1 MNKPA
6 VTFVKSRSRI
16 QNQTEVT
23 AVNHNGE
30 LGWIS
35 GGSTWTNCTERGNK
49 RNQMTL
55 ESVLEQSIQIKTF
68 TKFSLSGRTGTD
80 ILHESGTMVVAK
92 IENQYDYVPIN
103 SSFLEE

>member
-1 MNKPA
+1 MDFGYARNETGGMNSRRIKPA

-35 GGSTWTNCTERGNK
+35 SGSTWTNCTERGNK

-55 ESVLEQSIQIKTF
+55 ESVLEQSIQLKP
-68 TKFSLSGRTGTD
+68 S
-80 ILHESGTMVVAK
+80 
-92 IENQYDYVPIN
+92 
-103 SSFLEE
+103 